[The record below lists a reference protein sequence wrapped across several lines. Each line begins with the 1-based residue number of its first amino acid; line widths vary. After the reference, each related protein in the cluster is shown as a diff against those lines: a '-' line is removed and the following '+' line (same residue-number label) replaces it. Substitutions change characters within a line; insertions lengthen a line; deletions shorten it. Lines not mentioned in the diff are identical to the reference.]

1 MADPRLTKA
10 IDRALAACR
19 MARDL
24 LDEAEPPADEFE
36 AKQRQ
41 RFYDQ
46 LDTME
51 RHLVSGR
58 LPDSARRVSGMAYI
72 AADQWDPRSP
82 LTNAV
87 IAAEREYL
95 RVP

>member
-10 IDRALAACR
+10 IDRALVACR
-19 MARDL
+19 VARDL
-24 LDEAEPPADEFE
+24 LDEAEAPADEIE
-36 AKQRQ
+36 ANQRQ
-41 RFYDQ
+41 RFLHQ
-46 LDTME
+46 LDAME
-51 RHLVSGR
+51 RQLGSGQ

-72 AADQWDPRSP
+72 AADQWDPRSA